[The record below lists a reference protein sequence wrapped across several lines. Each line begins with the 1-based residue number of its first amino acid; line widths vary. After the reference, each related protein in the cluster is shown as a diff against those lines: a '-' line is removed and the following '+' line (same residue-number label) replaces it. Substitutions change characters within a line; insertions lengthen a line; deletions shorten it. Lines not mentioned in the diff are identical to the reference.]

1 MPKLLFIRYKRA
13 KNILE
18 GGEVV
23 SRRNLEALEA
33 VLGKENVEVIY
44 IHDEKARKKSRIVGA
59 WFFLRNY
66 FFGLTPGRTAA
77 IVDKA
82 MDYDYLWIDRSVF
95 GIIGRKARQA
105 GYKGKIICFFH
116 NIETIFF
123 NAKLPKWLVGRHVVL
138 RCARRNDIYCCR
150 VADTIVTLTK
160 RDSDYLFKHY
170 GRGADFIAP
179 VMFRD
184 RYAKDIY
191 PLGNIS
197 SKPLCVFLGSFF
209 PANVQGVEWFVK
221 EVYPNVDVNLKI
233 VGKGMDK
240 LKFLGR
246 EWLPPEIE
254 IVTDAPQLEPY
265 FIQADIMVI
274 PIFKGS
280 GMKVKTCE
288 SLIVGRGLGGIR
300 PGLRTRRRPLQLGLG
315 VHQAHQGTHQG
326 SNSAIQRIFQ
336 GSLPEQVLRRPGSRI
351 VQGYSGL
358 DSIHGI
364 SHLPPGVF
372 PLLGGYAF

>member
-23 SRRNLEALEA
+23 SRRNVEALEE
-33 VLGKENVEVIY
+33 VLGKGNVEVYY
-44 IHDEKARKKSRIVGA
+44 IHDEKARKKSHLVGA

-66 FFGLTPGRTAA
+66 FFGLTPKRTAA

-95 GIIGRKARQA
+95 GIIGRKARHA

-116 NIETIFF
+116 NIETVFF
-123 NAKLPKWLVGRHVVL
+123 DAKLPRWLAGRHVVL
-138 RCARRNDIYCCR
+138 RCARHNDSYCCR
-150 VADTIVTLTK
+150 VADTVVTLTK

-179 VMFRD
+179 VMFKD

-191 PLGNIS
+191 PLGNIPS
-197 SKPLCVFLGSFF
+197 RPLCVFLGSYF

-240 LKFLGR
+240 LKSLGR
-246 EWLPPEIE
+246 DWLPPEIE
-254 IVTDAPQLEPY
+254 VITDAPQLEPF

-288 SLIVGRGLGGIR
+288 SLMFGKNILATDEAWEGYELDYDRAGGRC
-300 PGLRTRRRPLQLGLG
+300 
-315 VHQAHQGTHQG
+315 
-326 SNSAIQRIFQ
+326 NSAWEYIRRIKELSKNPTPRFNAYSREVFLNKYSDSQ
-336 GSLPEQVLRRPGSRI
+336 APELFRKI
-351 VQGYSGL
+351 L
-358 DSIHGI
+358 D
-364 SHLPPGVF
+364 
-372 PLLGGYAF
+372 